1 MAEDLLAALGLYGAS
16 MVVAFIAGLFPPFSI
31 EVFLVGLSALV
42 QPTWEDIIVCS
53 LLAAI
58 GHQVAK
64 TITYYAG
71 VGALEHGKLKEKT
84 EKLRHKIEKW
94 KNAPKLI
101 LFLAGAL
108 GIPPLFVIGFIARPL
123 LGVGIVPFT
132 LIIFTT
138 RIGRFIVLGGAPL
151 FIYG

>member
-1 MAEDLLAALGLYGAS
+1 MAEDLLATFGIYGAS

-31 EVFLVGLSALV
+31 ELFLIGLSAIVEPTLLELV
-42 QPTWEDIIVCS
+42 WCS

-71 VGALEHGKLKEKT
+71 VGALEHGKLKAKVD
-84 EKLRHKIEKW
+84 KIRHKIEKW
-94 KNAPKLI
+94 NKAPKFVV
-101 LFLAGAL
+101 FLAGAF
-108 GIPPLFVIGFIARPL
+108 GIPPLFVIGFIAHPL
-123 LGVGIVPFT
+123 MSVGIVPFT

-138 RIGRFIVLGGAPL
+138 RVARFIVLAAMPML
-151 FIYG
+151 FN

>member
-1 MAEDLLAALGLYGAS
+1 MAEDLLATFGMYGAS

-31 EVFLVGLSALV
+31 EVFLVGLSAIV
-42 QPTWEDIIVCS
+42 QPTWGDIIVCS
-53 LLAAI
+53 VLAAI

-71 VGALEHGKLKEKT
+71 VGALEHGKLKAKT
-84 EKLRHKIEKW
+84 EQLRHKIEKW

-101 LFLAGAL
+101 LFLSGAL
-108 GIPPLFVIGFIARPL
+108 GVPPLFLIGFIAHPL
-123 LGVGIVPFT
+123 MSVGIVPFT

-138 RIGRFIVLGGAPL
+138 RVARFIVLAATPML
-151 FIYG
+151 FN